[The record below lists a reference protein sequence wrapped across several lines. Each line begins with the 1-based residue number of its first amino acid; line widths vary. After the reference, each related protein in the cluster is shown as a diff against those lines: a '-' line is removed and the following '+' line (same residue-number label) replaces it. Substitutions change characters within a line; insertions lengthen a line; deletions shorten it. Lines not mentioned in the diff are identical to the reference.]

1 MQRHQLPELTPRRF
15 RIATVALAAVAA
27 VVVWTVANQV
37 FPYHSLNH
45 DEGVYLQQ
53 AAMLLDGQLSLHP
66 PVDGAFRPWFFI
78 EDGDRLYPKYGPIPA
93 AMFAV
98 GKLAGGYRLAL
109 AAIAAGNVA
118 LVVGVGRELF
128 DPRTALLAGGLVIAS
143 PLYLIDSSVFLPY
156 APTTLW
162 NLLFAYG
169 YLRVDRTGDRRW
181 AAVAG
186 VGVALAFFARPYTA
200 LLFALPFIGHAL
212 WTLASNWRAAL
223 PRQAVIAGLGLAGV
237 CVTLAYNVVVTGS
250 ALLFPYRAFA
260 PRDGLGFGEREILSH
275 EITYTPE
282 LAIEANRNVV
292 ALFATEWVAGGALGV
307 ALAAVGVGIAA
318 RRRWSPRVAAVAG
331 LFVSI
336 PVGNVYFWGN

>member
-1 MQRHQLPELTPRRF
+1 MQRHQLPELTQRRF

-66 PVDGAFRPWFFI
+66 PVDGAFRPWFFV

-118 LVVGVGRELF
+118 LVVGVARELF
-128 DPRTALLAGGLVIAS
+128 DRRTALLAGGLVIAS

-169 YLRVDRTGDRRW
+169 YLRADRTGDRRW
-181 AAVAG
+181 ALSPASAS
-186 VGVALAFFARPYTA
+186 
-200 LLFALPFIGHAL
+200 L
-212 WTLASNWRAAL
+212 WPSSRGPTPRCCSRCRSSVTRCGRWR
-223 PRQAVIAGLGLAGV
+223 
-237 CVTLAYNVVVTGS
+237 VTGGRRS
-250 ALLFPYRAFA
+250 PDR
-260 PRDGLGFGEREILSH
+260 PSS
-275 EITYTPE
+275 PE
-282 LAIEANRNVV
+282 
-292 ALFATEWVAGGALGV
+292 
-307 ALAAVGVGIAA
+307 
-318 RRRWSPRVAAVAG
+318 SD
-331 LFVSI
+331 
-336 PVGNVYFWGN
+336 